1 MFRCENF
8 PSITALPLLPP
19 CRRRPDGTALDTLD
33 TAPRATFLFILMGL
47 LHIAMPDNRHPKLA
61 VVHQGANVQVHLPTP
76 TALAHALHPQVA
88 QFPGNV
94 LA

>member
-1 MFRCENF
+1 MFRPKRL
-8 PSITALPLLPP
+8 PSTLPPPTRPP
-19 CRRRPDGTALDTLD
+19 CRRRPDARALDTLD
-33 TAPRATFLFILMGL
+33 TAPRATFRFVLQ
-47 LHIAMPDNRHPKLA
+47 LHRRIAMPDNRHLKLA
-61 VVHQGANVQVHLPTP
+61 VVHQGANVQVHLPAP